1 MALEPR
7 PVLASQLSEVL
18 REIDAAIRAWLP
30 ESSTR
35 ETARRPETDEHGEE
49 RRGVVAAALRWLT
62 RSAEP
67 APAARRARSSRE
79 RSPGR
84 ATRRRGA

>member
-7 PVLASQLSEVL
+7 PVLANQLSEVL
-18 REIDAAIRAWLP
+18 REIDRAIRAWLP
-30 ESSTR
+30 ESSTG
-35 ETARRPETDEHGEE
+35 EAAQRPEPDEHAEA

-62 RSAEP
+62 RSADP
-67 APAARRARSSRE
+67 ALAARRARSPRE
-79 RSPGR
+79 RSPRR